1 MAWIDLPDPSGAE
14 GSLAEAFAAGEARYG
29 QVLQAWRAVGMV
41 DGAFEAYLPYLSAV
55 VGPGRVPIRIKD
67 LSALRVAVLNRCRY
81 TISHRVASARRN
93 DLDESEV
100 LAMADPD
107 AADLDEP
114 LAAAL
119 ALTDAMTLSP
129 SGAGYQASP
138 QAVDEHTLQRCKAI
152 FDDAQLAELTLSI
165 SLWNALARFHR
176 VLGLD
181 LDMPPPPPELEPR

>member
-1 MAWIDLPDPSGAE
+1 MAWIELPDPDEAE

-29 QVLQAWRAVGMV
+29 QVLQTWRAVGMV
-41 DGAFEAYLPYLSAV
+41 DGAFEAYLPYLGAV
-55 VGPGRVPIRIKD
+55 VGPGRLPIRIKE
-67 LSALRVAVLNRCRY
+67 LSALRVGVLNRCRY

-93 DLDESEV
+93 ELPEPEI
-100 LAMADPD
+100 LAMAAPD

-119 ALTDAMTLSP
+119 ALTDAVTLAPPVTSYR
-129 SGAGYQASP
+129 AEP
-138 QAVDEHTLQRCKAI
+138 QAVDAEVLERCKAV
-152 FDDAQLAELTLSI
+152 FDDHQLAELTLSI

-176 VLGLD
+176 VLDLD